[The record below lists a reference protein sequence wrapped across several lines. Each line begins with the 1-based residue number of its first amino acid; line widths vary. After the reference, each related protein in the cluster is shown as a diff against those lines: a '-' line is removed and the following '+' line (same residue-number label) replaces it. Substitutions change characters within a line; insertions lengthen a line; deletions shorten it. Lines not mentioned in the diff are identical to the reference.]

1 MSSNSVQQE
10 PSWVTPILPSK
21 WNSSSTEE
29 KVTATCFI
37 SLQRALE
44 RLLRAAPIVVAAET
58 SMVSGSYLPGVLA
71 GEQSCRLLLAACL
84 VGDPLMGASLLPEPS
99 PPSLPGVGPS
109 SGYPWNN
116 HQLFPQVS
124 ALACPPRLCKRLA
137 FAPRGHCHQPGGVGA
152 GPGPRDVLRA
162 RGTFGSR
169 PRRQCLDGEERQ
181 GGHTA
186 PGRRYW
192 ASRRGGRAVGRCEGA
207 SAPAQPFLSRPASE
221 DWTAAP
227 PSGPLNG

>member
-58 SMVSGSYLPGVLA
+58 SMVSGSYPPGVLA
-71 GEQSCRLLLAACL
+71 GEQSCGLLLAWW
-84 VGDPLMGASLLPEPS
+84 VTPMGATLHLEPS
-99 PPSLPGVGPS
+99 LPSLPGVGPS
-109 SGYPWNN
+109 GGYPWNN
-116 HQLFPQVS
+116 RQLFPQVS

-137 FAPRGHCHQPGGVGA
+137 SAPRGRRHPG
-152 GPGPRDVLRA
+152 RA
-162 RGTFGSR
+162 PAASLEGWV
-169 PRRQCLDGEERQ
+169 Q
-181 GGHTA
+181 A
-186 PGRRYW
+186 PGRSVLARN
-192 ASRRGGRAVGRCEGA
+192 SRELAAAAV
-207 SAPAQPFLSRPASE
+207 P
-221 DWTAAP
+221 
-227 PSGPLNG
+227 